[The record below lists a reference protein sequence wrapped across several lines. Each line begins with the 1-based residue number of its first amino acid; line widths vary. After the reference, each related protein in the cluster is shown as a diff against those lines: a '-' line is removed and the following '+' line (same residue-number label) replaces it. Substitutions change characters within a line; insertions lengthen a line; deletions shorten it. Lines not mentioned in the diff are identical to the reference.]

1 MVSRPCVVLR
11 GVWRVPGERGRALCS
26 AEIRTGLEDFS
37 GTAFSADLGG
47 SSKYSNG
54 ENTSQ
59 RGSSLKTEEKKGSM

>member
-1 MVSRPCVVLR
+1 MCSP
-11 GVWRVPGERGRALCS
+11 PGGRACARREGACARGS